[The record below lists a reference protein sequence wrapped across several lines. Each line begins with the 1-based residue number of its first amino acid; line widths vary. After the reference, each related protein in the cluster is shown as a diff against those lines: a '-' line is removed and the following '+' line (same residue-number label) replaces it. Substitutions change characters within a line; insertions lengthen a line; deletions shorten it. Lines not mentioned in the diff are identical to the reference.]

1 MNLGINSYSN
11 NYGAMNCK
19 RKNSPNF
26 GMAFKVEDSAMKVI
40 KDQVLSLKPKKAEGF
55 WQKFNDIITRNES
68 NPVNVIIRKCEKRNA
83 LAAEVVDSEAATAI
97 NNKVYTQPFFFKN
110 GNLAFAERAEADAK
124 VLNETNAKLAELPK
138 AAEKDFYPGG
148 IIPEAEANA

>member
-1 MNLGINSYSN
+1 M
-11 NYGAMNCK
+11 
-19 RKNSPNF
+19 
-26 GMAFKVEDSAMKVI
+26 
-40 KDQVLSLKPKKAEGF
+40 
-55 WQKFNDIITRNES
+55 
-68 NPVNVIIRKCEKRNA
+68 
-83 LAAEVVDSEAATAI
+83 VDSEAATAI